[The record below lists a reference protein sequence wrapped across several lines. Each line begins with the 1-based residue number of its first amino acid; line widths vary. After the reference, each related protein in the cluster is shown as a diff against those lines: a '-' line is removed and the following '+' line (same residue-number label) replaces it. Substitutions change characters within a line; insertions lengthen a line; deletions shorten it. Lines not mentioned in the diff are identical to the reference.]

1 MNAKNVFQLQ
11 LPLAKQRQSWL
22 LQLSAGHT
30 DLSGARYQAE
40 RPAHRI

>member
-1 MNAKNVFQLQ
+1 MSVATVFQLQ
-11 LPLAKQRQSWL
+11 RRQAWL

>member
-11 LPLAKQRQSWL
+11 LRQAWL
-22 LQLSAGHT
+22 LQLSAGHTGLT